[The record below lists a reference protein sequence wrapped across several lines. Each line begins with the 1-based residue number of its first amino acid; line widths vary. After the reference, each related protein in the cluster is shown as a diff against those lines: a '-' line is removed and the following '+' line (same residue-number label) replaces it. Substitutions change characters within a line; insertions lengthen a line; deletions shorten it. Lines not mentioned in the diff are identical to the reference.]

1 MHSAGSQERKTEIAK
16 LVAGAKAVLDRD
28 GVSRSSLSEILKQV
42 QILAS
47 KSHLWSSASYPDPE
61 KTDVSILY
69 NVAEEPDQTFALY
82 LDVACPGKKV
92 PPHNHTT
99 WACIATVEGCEDNV
113 LYGRDDNE
121 TALGHVHLRQIGFV
135 EVKPG
140 RGIALMPDDIHA
152 IANSQSTFGRHL
164 HFYGKALEAITT
176 RLQFDLERKMAK
188 VMPPVVTDRI

>member
-1 MHSAGSQERKTEIAK
+1 M
-16 LVAGAKAVLDRD
+16 
-28 GVSRSSLSEILKQV
+28 QV
-42 QILAS
+42 QRLAS
-47 KSHLWSSASYPDPE
+47 KGQLWSSTSYPDPE
-61 KTDVSILY
+61 KAGASILY
-69 NVAEEPDQTFALY
+69 NVSEEPDLTFALY

-99 WACIATVEGCEDNV
+99 WACIAAVEGCEDNF
-113 LYGRDDNE
+113 LYEREDDKA
-121 TALGHVHLRQIGFV
+121 ALGHVRLRQIDFF

-176 RLQFDLERKMAK
+176 RLQFDLEQKTAK
-188 VMPPVVTDRI
+188 VMPPVVATRI